1 MSLREVMRRDRTLSG
16 RPLARHC
23 AVYCRTRARLAALRL
38 HRHEVPAEGKDDVTA
53 PVGAKDSSAE
63 RLDSGDDSL

>member
-23 AVYCRTRARLAALRL
+23 AVYCRTRARLTTLCL
-38 HRHEVPAEGKDDVTA
+38 HRQEVPAEGKDNVTA
-53 PVGAKDSSAE
+53 PVGPKDLSAE
-63 RLDSGDDSL
+63 RLDSGDDRL